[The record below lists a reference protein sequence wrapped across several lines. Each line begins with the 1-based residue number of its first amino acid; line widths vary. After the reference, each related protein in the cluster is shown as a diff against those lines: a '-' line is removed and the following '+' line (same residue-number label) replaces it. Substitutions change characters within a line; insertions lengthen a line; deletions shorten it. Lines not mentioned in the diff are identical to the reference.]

1 MRRNYIILFFC
12 ALIGLSGCSYDDTD
26 LRGQIEKLDSRVS
39 VLEQTLSQLQSNLV
53 GLQTTIDAAMA
64 KTEIKNVSTLADGA
78 GYTITF
84 SDSKYGT
91 ITLYNGSNPSMRT
104 ETKSRHL
111 LFHCSVLMQKGLL
124 KSHMMA

>member
-84 SDSKYGT
+84 SDS
-91 ITLYNGSNPSMRT
+91 
-104 ETKSRHL
+104 
-111 LFHCSVLMQKGLL
+111 Q
-124 KSHMMA
+124 